1 MTIVGIDL
9 GTTYSAIGYMSN
21 DGPRLISNSLGRLLT
36 PSVVGIDRDGSV
48 LVGEAA
54 KELHVVAPQRCA
66 AVFKRYMGST
76 RTVDLDGKKYDASM
90 LSSLVLRSLLADAA
104 AHFGEP
110 VSRAVITVPAYFND
124 NQRRATLLAGR
135 MAGLS
140 VDRIINEP
148 TAAAIAY
155 GINDSEAEKLIAVL
169 DLGGGTFDVSV
180 VEFYEGVIEVRAS
193 SGECFL
199 GGEDFTRVI
208 ASRVLEQQGYVYER
222 AEVEAPLLVART
234 MQLCEVAKQ
243 QLSRG
248 IDAQIRV
255 ADDQGKFSGTSPSLT
270 VTPQQFR
277 KWTESILSQIDRPI
291 RLALGDAKLSIRD
304 VDEVILVGG
313 ATRMPALRERVARY
327 FGKEPRCQLNPDE
340 AIALG
345 ASVQAGLIG
354 NNRALEDLV
363 VTDVSPFTLG
373 FEVAKSFGRE
383 VRDGYF
389 SPLINRN
396 TPIPVSESTVVSTIH
411 SNQTQ
416 TAIHVYQ
423 GESRRTEENLL
434 LGELLV
440 ERIPKGPPGAKVE
453 IRFTYDLNGVLE
465 VEATV
470 QETKETFSLVIAQH
484 AGSLSEAEVAAA
496 VAAMQTLKIHP
507 RDESV
512 NRLLVRRAERVFQE
526 LCLTDRQKLEELI
539 DGFEQS
545 LEMKDPTAIEKFAL
559 AINMFLEHFDHGS
572 DELA

>member
-9 GTTYSAIGYMSN
+9 GTTYSAIGYMA
-21 DGPRLISNSLGRLLT
+21 DEGPRLITNSLGRLLT

-54 KELHVVAPQRCA
+54 KELNVVAPQRCA
-66 AVFKRYMGST
+66 AVFKRYIGSP
-76 RTVDLDGKKYDASM
+76 RTIDLDGKKYDSPM
-90 LSSLVLRSLLADAA
+90 LSSLVLRSLVADAT
-104 AHFGEP
+104 AHLGVP
-110 VSRAVITVPAYFND
+110 VSRAVITVPAYFNE

-135 MAGLS
+135 MAGLT
-140 VDRIINEP
+140 VERIINEP

-155 GINDSEAEKLIAVL
+155 GINDTQAEKLIAVL

-199 GGEDFTRVI
+199 GGEDFTRVL

-222 AEVEAPLLVART
+222 AEVETPLLVART
-234 MQLCEVAKQ
+234 LQVCEIAKQ

-248 IDAQIRV
+248 IDAHVRI
-255 ADDQGKFSGTSPSLT
+255 ADEQGNFSVDSPSLS
-270 VTPQQFR
+270 VTQHQFR
-277 KWTESILSQIDRPI
+277 EWTESILVQIDRPI
-291 RLALGDAKLSIRD
+291 RRALGDAKLSIRD
-304 VDEVILVGG
+304 IDQVILVGG

-327 FGKEPRCQLNPDE
+327 FSKEPLCQLNPDE
-340 AIALG
+340 AVALG
-345 ASVQAGLIG
+345 AAVQAGLIG
-354 NNRALEDLV
+354 KNRALEDLV
-363 VTDVSPFTLG
+363 VMDVSPFTLG

-383 VRDGYF
+383 MRDGYF

-396 TPIPVSESTVVSTIH
+396 TPIPVSESTVVSTIC

-416 TAIHVYQ
+416 IAIKVYQ
-423 GESRRTEENLL
+423 GESRRAEENLL

-440 ERIPKGPPGAKVE
+440 ERIPKGPPGARVE

-470 QETKETFSLVIAQH
+470 QETKESFSLVIAQH

-496 VAAMQTLKIHP
+496 VAAMQAIKIHP
-507 RDESV
+507 RDESG
-512 NRLLVRRAERVFQE
+512 NRLLLRRAERVFQE
-526 LCLTDRQKLEELI
+526 LCLTDRQKLDELI

-545 LEMKDPTAIEKFAL
+545 LDTKDSTAIDKFTLAL
-559 AINMFLEHFDHGS
+559 SMFLEHFDYGT
-572 DELA
+572 DEFV